1 MREDVYEI
9 SDNPEAPTAMIN
21 FDHELTECL
30 AYGNAETNANT
41 PEVQP
46 PAQTQDSCYI

>member
-9 SDNPEAPTAMIN
+9 SDNPEAPTAMVN
-21 FDHELTECL
+21 FELTECL

-41 PEVQP
+41 PEAQP
-46 PAQTQDSCYI
+46 PAQTRDSRYI